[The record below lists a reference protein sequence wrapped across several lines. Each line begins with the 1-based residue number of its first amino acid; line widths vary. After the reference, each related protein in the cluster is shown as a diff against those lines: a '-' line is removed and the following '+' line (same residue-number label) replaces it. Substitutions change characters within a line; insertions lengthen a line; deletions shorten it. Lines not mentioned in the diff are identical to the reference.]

1 VYISSFII
9 GFINKVQQKNWSNG
23 KRFKGTVDRAGYA
36 CKASMCSINSTIFFR
51 CTGVTKCKTKNIV
64 KIAVSKQKRNFCS
77 NICEVVFNREP
88 KGAKPLEAAE
98 EQNKNHESEN
108 YRINEATIRKLQ
120 DSHWQEGLAWRKK
133 MIQIIAQLRRDGVR
147 EGSIFR
153 ELKKCGLTNNI
164 ARHLYWKT
172 LLVTFFTS
180 SDCFR

>member
-1 VYISSFII
+1 MQ
-9 GFINKVQQKNWSNG
+9 NKKYCKNCG
-23 KRFKGTVDRAGYA
+23 KQTEKE
-36 CKASMCSINSTIFFR
+36 
-51 CTGVTKCKTKNIV
+51 
-64 KIAVSKQKRNFCS
+64 FCS

-120 DSHWQEGLAWRKK
+120 DSHWQEGLTWRKK

-147 EGSIFR
+147 EDAIFR